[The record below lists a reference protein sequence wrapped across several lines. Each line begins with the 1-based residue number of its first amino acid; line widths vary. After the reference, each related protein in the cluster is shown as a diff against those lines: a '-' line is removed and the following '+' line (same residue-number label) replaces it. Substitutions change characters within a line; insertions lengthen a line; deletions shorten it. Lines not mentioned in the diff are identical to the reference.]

1 MTAEHPPAFEPTGS
15 IELTSV
21 SDSKIISVS
30 LYSSRAEITRLYRFT
45 VKTGQNQVNISGL
58 PNVLEPQSL
67 RVEGRGAATIHDV
80 TVSTAKGEHVPTSSP
95 ELAALLSK
103 KEKTSNALARC
114 EKSIASLEQYLA
126 SLTVQHLEVSKLES
140 VMENYDAT
148 GAKLDAKKSELTE
161 QIRSLDVEIEQER
174 ARIAVPHEN
183 DKLRVKAAI
192 GVFAQAEGDVEIAL
206 IYAVPRATWTAFY
219 DIRVDMSTKEDP
231 INLIYKAA
239 ITQSTGESW
248 DDVPLTLETSTPT
261 FGLAIPQLPMW
272 NLDVDRYLGFK
283 SKSRV
288 PAPGALMSR
297 ERENYRERSRGGD
310 WAAGGT
316 AESVSED
323 ELEPMQFGGAS
334 VTSKGNFSATF
345 RVPGMVSIPS
355 DGEAHNFTIVQLSLK
370 AEMSWIS
377 VPKVDTK
384 AHINVGEFCLSDVG
398 IPLTCL
404 LHSAGENHERVGIHA
419 VGRHSQRI
427 CRRQLHIALRC
438 PSRKPERKLRLPPW
452 VRLFLLLS
460 SHPASASVSRLP
472 LLPCS
477 VDPSIR
483 ITYHPVIKK
492 LSQSGFYTKTA
503 NYVFSQ
509 RITVFNTKSVPI
521 SRLKI
526 VDQIPT
532 SQNSQIEV
540 KLVSPVLT
548 LPTKDNPPAVTSSIL
563 KGPKSSNTPAAPQVL
578 SVARGVVAQWNG
590 VDEPDCEVESLGLDR
605 KLNWVCEV
613 AAQAK
618 INLAM
623 EWEVTVSP
631 ASAKIVGL

>member
-1 MTAEHPPAFEPTGS
+1 MTPEIATKPSKIGRMSGFSRSAFERGPRAPNAEPEPGVRFSQMVNLNLNVAFGS
-15 IELTSV
+15 GS
-21 SDSKIISVS
+21 
-30 LYSSRAEITRLYRFT
+30 
-45 VKTGQNQVNISGL
+45 
-58 PNVLEPQSL
+58 
-67 RVEGRGAATIHDV
+67 
-80 TVSTAKGEHVPTSSP
+80 
-95 ELAALLSK
+95 LAALLSK

-114 EKSIASLEQYLA
+114 EKSITSLEQYLA
-126 SLTVQHLEVSKLES
+126 SLTVQHLDVSKLES

-161 QIRSLDVEIEQER
+161 QIRTLDVEIEQER

-183 DKLRVKAAI
+183 NKLRVKAAI

-219 DIRVDMSTKEDP
+219 DIRVDMNAKEDP

-239 ITQSTGESW
+239 ITQDTGEPW

-261 FGLAIPQLPMW
+261 FGLAIPQLPVW
-272 NLDVDRYLGFK
+272 NLDIERYVGFK
-283 SKSRV
+283 SKSRKSHGS
-288 PAPGALMSR
+288 APSGLMR
-297 ERENYRERSRGGD
+297 ESYRERSRFLDLAAVSDDEDDEEGGM
-310 WAAGGT
+310 
-316 AESVSED
+316 
-323 ELEPMQFGGAS
+323 EPMEVPGAS

-384 AHINVGEFCLSDVG
+384 AHINARITNASEYTLLAGAASVYVDGSFISRSDVPAVSPKESFDC
-398 IPLTCL
+398 PL
-404 LHSAGENHERVGIHA
+404 G
-419 VGRHSQRI
+419 
-427 CRRQLHIALRC
+427 
-438 PSRKPERKLRLPPW
+438 
-452 VRLFLLLS
+452 
-460 SHPASASVSRLP
+460 
-472 LLPCS
+472 

-521 SRLKI
+521 ARLKI

-540 KLVSPVLT
+540 KLVSPALT
-548 LPTKDNPPAVTSSIL
+548 LPTKDNNAPSGGSSLL
-563 KGPKSSNTPAAPQVL
+563 KGPKSNGPAAPQVL

-618 INLAM
+618 INLAL